1 MKKILLTI
9 LLMFTAVTGHMSA
22 ATSGVDPEVKA
33 HIISILNACKSKES
47 MVSTMASTY
56 EAMSGQLGIGITK
69 AETKDLVTYIVDRIY
84 PQAQEKFVEVW
95 NSHFTPSEIKEIAAF
110 YATPAGRKLGEK
122 NPVIAAEGVKIG
134 TSMATEIQ
142 NAFMEFMKK
151 KM

>member
-9 LLMFTAVTGHMSA
+9 LLMFTAAAGHMSA
-22 ATSGVDPEVKA
+22 ATSDVDPEVKA

-56 EAMSGQLGIGITK
+56 EAMSGQLGITK
-69 AETKDLVTYIVDRIY
+69 AEAKDLATYIVDRIY

>member
-9 LLMFTAVTGHMSA
+9 LLMFTAAAGHMSA
-22 ATSGVDPEVKA
+22 ATSDVDPEVKA

-56 EAMSGQLGIGITK
+56 EAMSGQLGITK
-69 AETKDLVTYIVDRIY
+69 AETKDLATYIVDRIY

-134 TSMATEIQ
+134 TSMAAEIQ
-142 NAFMEFMKK
+142 NAYMEFMKK

>member
-9 LLMFTAVTGHMSA
+9 LLMFTAAGHMSA

-33 HIISILNACKSKES
+33 RIISILNACKSKES

-56 EAMSGQLGIGITK
+56 EAMSGQLGITK
-69 AETKDLVTYIVDRIY
+69 AEAKDLATYIVDRIY

-134 TSMATEIQ
+134 TSMAAEIQ
-142 NAFMEFMKK
+142 NAYMEFMKK

>member
-9 LLMFTAVTGHMSA
+9 LLMFTAAAGHMSA

-47 MVSTMASTY
+47 MVSAMASTY
-56 EAMSGQLGIGITK
+56 EAMSSQLGITK
-69 AETKDLVTYIVDRIY
+69 AETKDLATYIVDRIY

-122 NPVIAAEGVKIG
+122 NPVISAEGVKIG
-134 TSMATEIQ
+134 TSMAAEIQ
-142 NAFMEFMKK
+142 NAYMEYMKK